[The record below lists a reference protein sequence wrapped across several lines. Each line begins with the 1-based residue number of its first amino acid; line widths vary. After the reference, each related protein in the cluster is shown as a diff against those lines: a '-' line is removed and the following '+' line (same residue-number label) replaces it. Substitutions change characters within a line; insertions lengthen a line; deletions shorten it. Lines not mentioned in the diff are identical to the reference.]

1 MSRASRAALQ
11 VAVCSLAVY
20 GLAWGLLADQI
31 VGGGKALA
39 VKGRLAGRG
48 QPDQDYALHVSIA
61 RG

>member
-1 MSRASRAALQ
+1 
-11 VAVCSLAVY
+11 
-20 GLAWGLLADQI
+20 
-31 VGGGKALA
+31 VGGGKAFA